1 MNASQ
6 FYQYIQNPDRM
17 GIHDEVQLRGLLKE
31 YPYFQS
37 GQILLAKCLKN
48 MDNYLFEKQLKL
60 AALYAPNR
68 SMLYTLLKNTN
79 SNKQQAAT
87 VAETLAKATEN
98 KSAEAEQSIE
108 TEPEVLAEFTNEL
121 PENTYEV
128 FTIESLAEDTYQ
140 HVFRAEDSP
149 LAEETEEAIAPEK
162 SDLRSFEEMRES
174 LKNIITAIEDRV
186 AAAPQ
191 LLDETAGE
199 TTAEQPVNAE
209 PEPQLQETSVTETA
223 TEKITELPKADTRD
237 LQAAQRLIE
246 QELEKHNE
254 EMIAATE
261 VHSFAGWLNL
271 KSPSFE
277 ETKLLHKP
285 TEEEIE
291 RIDFVAA
298 LETRVAEP
306 VAKPLLDM
314 DSILENFMQHT
325 PTISR
330 PKAEFFNPVKS
341 AKKSVEEDED
351 IATETLARIVL
362 KQGNAPKAI
371 RIYEKLILKY
381 PDKST
386 IFAGQI
392 EKIKQ
397 DNQLN

>member
-17 GIHDEVQLRGLLKE
+17 GIHDEIQLRGLLKE

-68 SMLYTLLKNTN
+68 SMLYTLLKNTDN
-79 SNKQQAAT
+79 AKQQAAT
-87 VAETLAKATEN
+87 VPEPLAKAKEN
-98 KSAEAEQSIE
+98 NTVEVDQSGE
-108 TEPEVLAEFTNEL
+108 KEHQVLEEVINDP

-128 FTIESLAEDTYQ
+128 FTIEPLAEDPYQ
-140 HVFRAEDSP
+140 HHFRAEELTVAKEIEDG
-149 LAEETEEAIAPEK
+149 TTPEK
-162 SDLRSFEEMRES
+162 EELRSFEEMRDS
-174 LKNIITAIEDRV
+174 LKNILTAIEDRV
-186 AAAPQ
+186 AEAPEH
-191 LLDETAGE
+191 LE
-199 TTAEQPVNAE
+199 TTVVQTTSEQPAGTE
-209 PEPQLQETSVTETA
+209 PEFQQLENSVNEGA
-223 TEKITELPKADTRD
+223 VEKPIELPKADTRD
-237 LQAAQRLIE
+237 LQAAESLIE
-246 QELEKHNE
+246 QGLEKHNE
-254 EMIAATE
+254 EMLAATE
-261 VHSFAGWLNL
+261 VRSFSEWLNL
-271 KSPSFE
+271 KSPSLE

-285 TEEEIE
+285 TEEEIL

-306 VAKPLLDM
+306 SKPMLDM
-314 DSILENFMQHT
+314 DAILENFMQHT

-330 PKAEFFNPVKS
+330 PKAEFFNPIKS

-362 KQGNAPKAI
+362 KQGNALKAI

-397 DNQLN
+397 DNQPN